1 MRAPYLLVPDTL
13 SHDTIQCLEAMLDEA
28 RRGQLIGI
36 AFGAIFK
43 RRTYIVNSAGE
54 AYHSPTFARGIVAAL
69 DDELSARIR
78 GDNP

>member
-1 MRAPYLLVPDTL
+1 MRPPYVLIPDAL

-28 RRGQLIGI
+28 RSGELIGI

-54 AYHSPTFARGIVAAL
+54 AYRSPTFARGIVAAL

-78 GDNP
+78 GNQL